1 MSNAARQQLGLQP
14 EKLRTVYKNEHLPSH
29 DLHIGQDVMFQDVA
43 SKWWYPATITSLCAQ
58 PRSNNITARDV
69 VTYRKTQAHLKP
81 YQPQCKK
88 TEDEHSDSNMH
99 TLKANSKQSDNIKSK
114 NNQGNLIQDQRE
126 TLSLQLNLICD
137 VLSELCISKVDIY
150 FLKQIAHRWPP
161 NRG

>member
-1 MSNAARQQLGLQP
+1 ML
-14 EKLRTVYKNEHLPSH
+14 LP
-29 DLHIGQDVMFQDVA
+29 IE
-43 SKWWYPATITSLCAQ
+43 
-58 PRSNNITARDV
+58 
-69 VTYRKTQAHLKP
+69 KTQAHLKP